1 MADFIKVEDKH
12 LDILEENIMEQ
23 IEWLKTTNRDEVQC
37 ISIENL
43 ESILTKFFHRKISLS
58 L

>member
-1 MADFIKVEDKH
+1 MRCSDNE
-12 LDILEENIMEQ
+12 LEMLEEEIMEQ
-23 IEWLKTTNRDEVQC
+23 IEWLSTSNRNEVEC

-43 ESILTKFFHRKISLS
+43 ESILTKFFNRKISLS

>member
-12 LDILEENIMEQ
+12 LEILEENIMEQ

>member
-1 MADFIKVEDKH
+1 MADFITVEDKH
-12 LDILEENIMEQ
+12 LEILEENIMEQ
-23 IEWLKTTNRDEVQC
+23 IEWLKTTNRDKVQC

-43 ESILTKFFHRKISLS
+43 ESILTKFFNRKISLS

>member
-1 MADFIKVEDKH
+1 MADFITVEDKH
-12 LDILEENIMEQ
+12 LEILEENIMEQ
-23 IEWLKTTNRDEVQC
+23 VEWLQTTDGDEVQC
-37 ISIENL
+37 ISTENL

>member
-1 MADFIKVEDKH
+1 MADFITVEDKH
-12 LDILEENIMEQ
+12 LEILEENIMEQ
-23 IEWLKTTNRDEVQC
+23 VEWLQTTDGDEMQC
-37 ISIENL
+37 ISTENL

>member
-1 MADFIKVEDKH
+1 MSDFITVEEKY
-12 LDILEENIMEQ
+12 LDMLEESIIKQ
-23 IEWLKTTNRDEVQC
+23 VEWLQTTRGNEVEC

-58 L
+58 S

>member
-1 MADFIKVEDKH
+1 MADFITVEDKH
-12 LDILEENIMEQ
+12 LEVLEENIMEQ

-43 ESILTKFFHRKISLS
+43 ESILTKFFNRKISLS

>member
-12 LDILEENIMEQ
+12 LEILEENIMEQ
-23 IEWLKTTNRDEVQC
+23 IEWLETTNGDEVQC